1 MAHISSSRPPLNEI
15 VELSGT
21 SSSSV
26 AAPAAETN
34 PTIAPAEGSRLA
46 SRRDLERRPA
56 QLQGR
61 IEPKQAPVLYQ
72 HTDAPADVHIEIAP
86 EAMLLSALTAQ
97 PVASA
102 PALTQLHQDMRQS
115 GVSRAEFDDIV
126 TALQGRHV
134 ESASAG
140 VKLASLNDHVGIASF
155 PFAFRHSKVATH
167 LLVIKDSVP
176 GPEGASDLY
185 FIKGYANRLVG
196 PRELLGFAAR
206 REELMAA
213 ESTGVGGPQVTMET
227 YFCTYLLECSRRS
240 LLFARRSAD
249 ESNTVVMPVPPNAPP
264 FPRQFSWANAEN
276 YMAEGFGEPPPSQ
289 RADAHSSDFRLGY
302 CDLNGP
308 ENRAII
314 FLTDQKYHNTLRPIQ
329 SRSYGQYPASLNI
342 GGGAIAQV
350 TGFDDRGVEIIA
362 PSDAP
367 GVKNATMRQLIES
380 FMADRPRNRTL
391 IVRTEDQYRHRF
403 EYAPE
408 GLKMTLLDPHGE
420 AVKALSP
427 LPGADVSVYGW
438 RGDNT
443 GPYGSIAGYAD
454 PRIIVSTGEEIPAAP
469 FLKDRHSLKGI
480 ATAASHVLTDII
492 LNDLNPMVRGT
503 TANGVI
509 RTTLRALITGTTV
522 YGMTA
527 LMNSLRD
534 EKTHTLFAGA
544 RAFTGSG
551 AGVVDEKT
559 IASAIA
565 VTVLAQDVVTQAY
578 RFAYKNFV
586 KDTAKSREQIAGQ
599 IFNEALL
606 PFLGELGRLLL
617 NYGIQTR
624 MGLPRGNENDIY
636 SLFGVATVLTG
647 IEFLRGRSGDP
658 DNHLFLS
665 ATYKAMDF
673 FAADLVFRS
682 LGAVY
687 GAAPLTANVSGA
699 AAERGDMPTNYL
711 EAFVTRLGVRGVDK
725 ALLPILSILFS
736 GAGLAGA
743 SARAGEDQLA
753 RENSPNNM
761 VARVRDLLNIFSVE
775 AERMIEGGRD
785 RLEDIEALRRT
796 SVMLKDS
803 VENMRR
809 AINHLNLEAPRTAR
823 TELEQVR
830 AAASFHEMTPAQQQ
844 QHLEEVQRYYQ
855 EMIAASDLL
864 SGRAGPADID
874 QAGPSR
880 MPDLEL
886 AASNSIASLPVR
898 IRKATELLM
907 KSFPATYAANPAM
920 TYPTAVSPDFI
931 SAPLPHTASPSAPF
945 ARTERI
951 PRQQTTFTDAQVP
964 YVKQLQQ
971 TLGNAPGMPQKVE
984 HSNPHYQ
991 RLSNRMIEEGRK
1003 ATHAYTLE
1011 SQLFHYLLRWAQT
1024 GQARYLRLAPGVWF
1038 KTAAMNQRGNLTG
1051 EPDRMVT
1058 PLSVLMV
1065 NLMSLHAK
1073 TVPHNVYRAV
1083 VTDAYYVEQSRQAQA
1098 RERYGP
1104 DAVFI
1109 GEGALLAMTEF
1120 MSVTSSRHMAATF
1133 LQGLGYGAAPLDR
1146 SQKMVIQQETA
1157 VTVIPLAEHMQ
1168 VESLLMAGSVAVLDR
1183 IDHDPPPETLPRVVP
1198 NGQSELQSRS
1208 DDGDE
1213 FNLGQ
1218 VLYIR
1223 QLDTFQA
1230 ELRYHRYLEAR
1241 EQAQQDGEPLRLELE
1256 DGAICCHPDT
1266 AQMYRYDAA
1275 RQEMVF
1281 TGGTLNNFHGAPLEP
1296 REDEPARWRHP
1307 YHSALS
1313 PAQIRV
1319 GILGAILT
1327 GHPITPFLNDAVRN
1341 VSHEKFREK
1350 GGYYDVNH
1358 PNHRYKLRDDA
1369 RRQAMKDRV
1378 RVNVLPEI
1386 LAWTPATRFD
1396 LPAPGQ
1402 PFMPGRPF
1410 PGEMLARTLSTALHR
1425 PMMIM
1430 EVDDAGQL
1438 LLEQREVRDHNDEVR
1453 LQAVPLTRRHFIK
1466 THDLFDLTY
1475 CPDVAPMLGVGPRGY
1490 YIVTL
1495 HEASYRAVPVRISGD
1510 GLQAGNL
1517 IHAFLAAAY
1526 PNPDQRRYLL
1536 REGALA
1542 SATDSGRGWRRL
1554 MPGRPDYVA
1563 NSARDVLACLKN
1575 FARSDYDPIDQWLDR
1590 THAELHGN
1598 VAGSLAIS

>member
-1 MAHISSSRPPLNEI
+1 MAHISSSRPAFGDIAEP
-15 VELSGT
+15 SGASSAT
-21 SSSSV
+21 STTVAHTEAASPPQSADSV
-26 AAPAAETN
+26 
-34 PTIAPAEGSRLA
+34 RLP
-46 SRRDLERRPA
+46 SGRSLERRPV

-61 IEPKQAPVLYQ
+61 IEQQQIPVL
-72 HTDAPADVHIEIAP
+72 HPHIDAPADVHIEIAP
-86 EAMLLSALTAQ
+86 DATLLSALRT
-97 PVASA
+97 PVAAPS
-102 PALTQLHQDMRQS
+102 PALAQLHQDMRQS
-115 GVSRAEFDDIV
+115 GVSRAEFDEIV
-126 TALQGRHV
+126 VALNGRHV

-140 VKLASLNDHVGIASF
+140 IRLASLNDHVGIASF
-155 PFAFRHSKVATH
+155 PFAFRTSTVATH
-167 LLVIKDSVP
+167 LLVVKDSVP
-176 GPEGASDLY
+176 GPQGPDELY
-185 FIKGYANRLVG
+185 FIKGYANRLVSA
-196 PRELLGFAAR
+196 RALVGFDAR

-213 ESTGVGGPQVTMET
+213 ERSGTGGPQVTMET

-240 LLFARRSAD
+240 VLFARRSVD
-249 ESNTVVMPVPPNAPP
+249 ESNTVVMPVPPNATQ

-276 YMAEGFGEPPPSQ
+276 YMAEGFGDPPPSS
-289 RADAHSSDFRLGY
+289 RADGRSSDFRLGY

-314 FLTDQKYHNTLRPIQ
+314 FLTDQKYHDTPRPIQ
-329 SRSYGQYPASLNI
+329 SRSYGEYPASLNI
-342 GGGAIAQV
+342 SGGAIAQV
-350 TGFDDRGVEIIA
+350 TGFDERGVEIIA
-362 PSDAP
+362 PSNAP

-380 FMADRPRNRTL
+380 FMDERPRNRTL

-403 EYAPE
+403 EYTQQ
-408 GLKMTLLDPHGE
+408 GLQMTLLDPHGD

-427 LPGADVSVYGW
+427 LPGADVSTYGW

-492 LNDLNPMVRGT
+492 LNDLNPMVAGT
-503 TANGVI
+503 TANGII
-509 RTTLRALITGTTV
+509 RTSLRALITGTTV

-534 EKTHTLFAGA
+534 EKTHTLFSGA

-565 VTVLAQDVVTQAY
+565 VTVLAQDVVTVAY
-578 RFAYKNFV
+578 SFAYKNFV
-586 KDTAKSREQIAGQ
+586 KDTAKSREHIPGQ

-617 NYGIQTR
+617 NYGIQSR
-624 MGLPRGNENDIY
+624 MGLPRGNQNDIY

-658 DNHLFLS
+658 QNHLLLS

-687 GAAPLTANVSGA
+687 GAPPPAASASGA
-699 AAERGDMPTNYL
+699 AAGHGDMGRNYL

-725 ALLPILSILFS
+725 ALLPILSIVFA
-736 GAGLAGA
+736 GAGLAGR
-743 SARAGEDQLA
+743 SARVGEDQLA
-753 RENSPNNM
+753 RENSPNNLL
-761 VARVRDLLNIFSVE
+761 ARVRDLLNVFSVE
-775 AERMIEGGRD
+775 TERMLEQGRD
-785 RLEDIEALRRT
+785 RLEDVEALRRT
-796 SVMLKDS
+796 SVMLKDG

-823 TELEQVR
+823 TELEQVQ
-830 AAASFHEMTPAQQQ
+830 AAARFHEMSPARQQ
-844 QHLEEVQRYYQ
+844 QHLEDVQRYYE

-864 SGRAGPADID
+864 SGRAHPPDIE
-874 QAGPSR
+874 QAGPSQL
-880 MPDLEL
+880 PDLEL

-898 IRKATELLM
+898 IRKATEQLM
-907 KSFPATYAANPAM
+907 KSFPATYAVNSAM
-920 TYPTAVSPDFI
+920 AYPTAVSPDFI
-931 SAPLPHTASPSAPF
+931 SAPLPHTASTSAPF

-951 PRQQTTFTDAQVP
+951 PREQTTFTDAQVP
-964 YVKQLQQ
+964 YVKELQQ
-971 TLGNAPGMPQKVE
+971 TLGNAPGMPQTVE
-984 HSNPHYQ
+984 HSNPLYQ
-991 RLSNRMIEEGRK
+991 RLSNRMIEEGRE
-1003 ATHAYTLE
+1003 AIHAYTLE

-1051 EPDRMVT
+1051 ERDRMVT

-1098 RERYGP
+1098 RERYGA

-1120 MSVTSSRHMAATF
+1120 MSVTSSGHMAATF

-1183 IDHDPPPETLPRVVP
+1183 IDHDPPAERARRGGADGP
-1198 NGQSELQSRS
+1198 
-1208 DDGDE
+1208 DDAEE

-1230 ELRYHRYLEAR
+1230 EVRYHRYLEAL
-1241 EQAQQDGEPLRLELE
+1241 EQARQDGQPLQLELE
-1256 DGAICCHPDT
+1256 DGAICCHPET
-1266 AQMYRYDAA
+1266 AQMYRYDAQ
-1275 RQEMVF
+1275 RQEMIF

-1358 PNHRYKLRDDA
+1358 PNHRYKQRDDE
-1369 RRQAMKDRV
+1369 RRQAMKERV
-1378 RVNVLPEI
+1378 RANVLPEI
-1386 LAWTPATRFD
+1386 LDWTPATRFP

-1402 PFMPGRPF
+1402 PFLPGRPF

-1425 PMMIM
+1425 PLMVM
-1430 EVDDAGQL
+1430 EVDEAGQL
-1438 LLEQREVRDHNDEVR
+1438 LLEQQEVRDDNHALR
-1453 LQAVPLTRRHFIK
+1453 LQNVPAIRRHFLK

-1475 CPDVAPMLGVGPRGY
+1475 SPEVAPMLGVGPRGY
-1490 YIVTL
+1490 YLVTL
-1495 HEASYRAVPVRISGD
+1495 HEASYRAVPVRIAGD
-1510 GLQAGNL
+1510 SLQAGNL

-1526 PNPDQRRYLL
+1526 PNPDQRRYQV
-1536 REGALA
+1536 RDGALV
-1542 SATDSGRGWRRL
+1542 SATDTTRGWRRL
-1554 MPGRPDYVA
+1554 VPGRPDYVA

-1590 THAELHGN
+1590 THAELHGERTQP
-1598 VAGSLAIS
+1598 AATAR